1 MSESGPPATTM
12 RTWLRLLLFA
22 ILVSGMVAFYAL
34 GYHEY
39 FSFENIR
46 DNVSG
51 FQRQV
56 NENLLLAIALF
67 FLLYALVTALS
78 LPIASLLTLLGGALF
93 DFWLG
98 AGIVLLA
105 ATVGATLAFLS
116 SRFVFRDWVQ
126 SKLGSRLDAFNRGM
140 EADGAFYLF
149 SLRLVPLF
157 PFWLINLAMG
167 LTPIRTWT
175 YFWVSLVG
183 MLPGTLLYINVGKQ
197 LAELTDTGNLISPGL
212 VISLVLLGL
221 APLGFRKL
229 LQWRRRG
236 TT

>member
-1 MSESGPPATTM
+1 
-12 RTWLRLLLFA
+12 
-22 ILVSGMVAFYAL
+22 
-34 GYHEY
+34 
-39 FSFENIR
+39 
-46 DNVSG
+46 
-51 FQRQV
+51 
-56 NENLLLAIALF
+56 
-67 FLLYALVTALS
+67 
-78 LPIASLLTLLGGALF
+78 LTLLGGALF

>member
-1 MSESGPPATTM
+1 
-12 RTWLRLLLFA
+12 
-22 ILVSGMVAFYAL
+22 
-34 GYHEY
+34 
-39 FSFENIR
+39 
-46 DNVSG
+46 
-51 FQRQV
+51 
-56 NENLLLAIALF
+56 
-67 FLLYALVTALS
+67 
-78 LPIASLLTLLGGALF
+78 
-93 DFWLG
+93 
-98 AGIVLLA
+98 
-105 ATVGATLAFLS
+105 
-116 SRFVFRDWVQ
+116 
-126 SKLGSRLDAFNRGM
+126 
-140 EADGAFYLF
+140 
-149 SLRLVPLF
+149 VPLF